1 MSRALPSR
9 RAVFLTAATLLAF
22 LVGAVVWFPA
32 ALSLRALP
40 PPYLCVDPTGTLWR
54 GGCGDLRMGG
64 ASIGAMSWTLRALPL
79 LRVRVEADIS
89 WTRSGSHLDG
99 SIEATSSAIEVRDL
113 RGEADLSTV
122 RALPLWPPSLLQA
135 WSPGEGRLR
144 IDLKRVGLQAQ
155 RLTRIEGRVDVD
167 GLVSLGRE
175 RWVLGDY
182 RLDWREGPDLVG
194 RLSDRGGPLALDATI
209 AAVAMGDVADAPP
222 GGAWRLEGKVRARDP
237 AWRPRLMIF
246 GPADTAGQHALSI
259 EWR

>member
-9 RAVFLTAATLLAF
+9 RAVLLAAATLLAF

-32 ALSLRALP
+32 ALAVGALP
-40 PPYLCVDPTGTLWR
+40 PPYLCVEPTGSLWR
-54 GGCGDLRMGG
+54 GRCGDLRMGG
-64 ASIGAMSWTLRALPL
+64 ASIGAVSWTLRALPL
-79 LRVRVEADIS
+79 LRARVEAGIS
-89 WTRSGSHLDG
+89 WARSGSHLDG
-99 SIEATSSAIEVRDL
+99 RIEATASAIEVRDL

-144 IDLKRVGLQAQ
+144 IDLKRVGLQAR
-155 RLTRIEGRVDVD
+155 RLTRIEGRLDVD

-182 RLDWREGPDLVG
+182 RLDWREGPGPVG
-194 RLSDRGGPLALDATI
+194 RLTDRGGPLRLDATI
-209 AAVAMGDVADAPP
+209 AAVVMGDVADAPP
-222 GGAWRLEGKVRARDP
+222 GGAWHLEGKVQARDP

>member
-9 RAVFLTAATLLAF
+9 RAVLLAAANLLAF
-22 LVGAVVWFPA
+22 FVGTVVWFPA
-32 ALSLRALP
+32 ALAVRALP
-40 PPYLCVDPTGTLWR
+40 LPYLCVEPTGNLWR
-54 GGCGDLRMGG
+54 GRCGDLRMGG

-79 LRVRVEADIS
+79 LSARVEAEIS
-89 WTRSGSHLDG
+89 WARSGSHLDG
-99 SIEATSSAIEVRDL
+99 RIEATASAIEVRDL

-122 RALPLWPPSLLQA
+122 RALPLWPPSLLKA

-144 IDLKRVGLQAQ
+144 VDLKRVVLQAQ

-182 RLDWREGPDLVG
+182 RLDWREGPGPIG
-194 RLSDRGGPLALDATI
+194 RLTDRGGPLTLDATI
-209 AAVAMGDVADAPP
+209 VAVAMGDVADAPP

>member
-1 MSRALPSR
+1 VSRALPSR
-9 RAVFLTAATLLAF
+9 RAAFLAAATLLAF
-22 LVGAVVWFPA
+22 LVGAVFWFPA
-32 ALSLRALP
+32 ALALRALP
-40 PPYLCVDPTGTLWR
+40 PPYLCLDPTGTLWR

-79 LRVRVEADIS
+79 LRARVEADIS
-89 WTRSGSHLDG
+89 WTRSGSHIDG
-99 SIEATSSAIEVRDL
+99 SIEASSSAIEVRDL

-144 IDLKRVGLQAQ
+144 IDLKRVGLQAR

-182 RLDWREGPDLVG
+182 RLDWREGAAPAGTLT
-194 RLSDRGGPLALDATI
+194 DRGGPLELVAEVRAAPLADAT
-209 AAVAMGDVADAPP
+209 AGPP
-222 GGAWRLEGKVRARDP
+222 GGAWRLDGKVRARDP
-237 AWRPRLMIF
+237 AWRPRLMLF